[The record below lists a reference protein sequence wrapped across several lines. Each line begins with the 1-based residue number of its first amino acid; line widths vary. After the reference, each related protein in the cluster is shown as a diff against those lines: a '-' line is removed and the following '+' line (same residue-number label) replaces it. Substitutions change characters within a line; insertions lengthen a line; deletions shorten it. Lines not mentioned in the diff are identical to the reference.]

1 MISRRARNWVAMG
14 LSMAVVA
21 AAPSAA
27 MAEVCH
33 GVPGGVRLLLRVLGV
48 RSDKGQL
55 AVTVYGDNKK
65 TFLKEQ
71 GEVETIYDPAKTG
84 VATICLTLPHAGHYA
99 FVVYHDVNANK
110 DLDTGVLGIPKEG
123 YAFSNNVR
131 PVLSAPSYDSAKI
144 DVAASGDTTAEVRL
158 RYP

>member
-1 MISRRARNWVAMG
+1 MSANRARSWAALGVSLAM
-14 LSMAVVA
+14 LA

-33 GVPGGVRLLLRVLGV
+33 GVPGGVRLLLKVLGV
-48 RSDKGQL
+48 RSDRGQI
-55 AVTVYGDNKK
+55 AVTVYGDNKQ
-65 TFLKEQ
+65 TFLKTA
-71 GEVETIYDPAKTG
+71 GEVQNAYDPAKPG
-84 VATICLTLPHAGHYA
+84 EAQICLLLPHAGHYA
-99 FVVYHDVNANK
+99 FVVYHDANANK
-110 DLDTGVLGIPKEG
+110 DLDTGMLGIPREG

-144 DVAASGDTTAEVRL
+144 DVAANGATTAEVRL